1 VVGTGKTTTPC
12 DTTMT
17 TAPAKT
23 KPVFKVSLTDPVPD
37 FPVTVTLSLLNGDQ
51 ATLAVT
57 CRHLRKTQWAAIRDA
72 HTVADL
78 QAKNKPKDPP
88 AENPAAEADVADKAP
103 FDVAAY
109 FADNGVEKTVKE
121 QLASGAALVLSFA
134 TGWDLAEPLDADNL
148 CALEDK
154 HGGAMRQIVAAY
166 DMAIHQGR
174 LGN

>member
-1 VVGTGKTTTPC
+1 
-12 DTTMT
+12 MT

-23 KPVFKVSLTDPVPD
+23 KPVFKVSLSEPVPD

-51 ATLAVT
+51 AALEVT
-57 CRHLRKTQWAAIRDA
+57 CRHMRKTEWAAIRDA
-72 HTVADL
+72 HAVADL
-78 QAKNKPKDPP
+78 QTKNKPKDKPSD
-88 AENPAAEADVADKAP
+88 APAADQAGDAVAAEAP

-109 FADNGVEKTVKE
+109 FADNGVQKMVKE
-121 QLASGAALVLSFA
+121 QLASGAALVLAFA

-148 CALEDK
+148 SALEDK
-154 HGGAMRQIVAAY
+154 HGGALRQIVAAY

>member
-1 VVGTGKTTTPC
+1 
-12 DTTMT
+12 MT

-23 KPVFKVSLTDPVPD
+23 KAVFKVSLSEPVPD

-51 ATLAVT
+51 ATMAVT
-57 CRHLRKTQWAAIRDA
+57 CRHMRKTEWAAIRDA
-72 HTVADL
+72 HSVADL
-78 QAKNKPKDPP
+78 QAKNKPKGKAKD
-88 AENPAAEADVADKAP
+88 APAADQAGDAVAEEAP
-103 FDVAAY
+103 FDVTAY
-109 FADNGVEKTVKE
+109 FADNGVQKMVKE
-121 QLASGAALVLSFA
+121 QLASGAALVLAFA

-148 CALEDK
+148 SALEDK